1 MIDLFVGM
9 ITGAVD
15 CQAVNATL
23 CIREDKPFFTF
34 SLYPLGIGTLVF
46 LVAGRIFYEF
56 ANKESKLLS
65 VSDYRK
71 SLEREQA
78 EESGISREELYEKLR
93 RGKRTRDPNKETI
106 WQTIGRNLSD
116 FWSKIDDFIDR
127 TKEKFL
133 DFIDRQKTKA
143 KERKELKV
151 EMQKIEQ
158 EQIEQAAI
166 EEHKQRADRLNKT
179 ELVTLIS
186 QQTSLSQNDARNF
199 VNALLETIKETVVT
213 GEDVKIAKFG
223 RFSKVHIEEHEE
235 YDPDQDK
242 MVHIEEYNDVEFQP
256 FKQLLEAFGIESEE
270 DEVDE
275 ESNVVEENVVV
286 EEPVQEEVVIEEEPE
301 VTEELV
307 QEEVVVAPI
316 VVESEGAS
324 SEEPE
329 EDISDD
335 DEEEPKKG
343 KQKEPKEV
351 VVTKTK
357 KDFIEMMEQTTDL
370 SKNKANK
377 FLKYFAEVVK
387 EVLADKDE
395 VELPGLGFFTTIEM
409 PAKEAVNPQT
419 NEPIIVPA
427 HFQVRF
433 RFDED
438 FKDRVN
444 NEE

>member
-1 MIDLFVGM
+1 M
-9 ITGAVD
+9 
-15 CQAVNATL
+15 
-23 CIREDKPFFTF
+23 
-34 SLYPLGIGTLVF
+34 VF
-46 LVAGRIFYEF
+46 IE
-56 ANKESKLLS
+56 
-65 VSDYRK
+65 
-71 SLEREQA
+71 
-78 EESGISREELYEKLR
+78 
-93 RGKRTRDPNKETI
+93 
-106 WQTIGRNLSD
+106 
-116 FWSKIDDFIDR
+116 
-127 TKEKFL
+127 
-133 DFIDRQKTKA
+133 RQKTKA

-223 RFSKVHIEEHEE
+223 RFSKVHIDEHEE

-242 MVHIEEYNDVEFQP
+242 MVHIEEHNDVEFQP
-256 FKQLLEAFGIESEE
+256 FKQLLVAFGIDAEDDEGE
-270 DEVDE
+270 DEAD
-275 ESNVVEENVVV
+275 VVEAEVA
-286 EEPVQEEVVIEEEPE
+286 EEPVQEEPVVEEKPEVAEEPVQEEPVVEEEPE
-301 VTEELV
+301 VAEEPV
-307 QEEVVVAPI
+307 QEEPVVEEEPEVAEEPVVVAA
-316 VVESEGAS
+316 VVTETEESS
-324 SEEPE
+324 SEESE
-329 EDISDD
+329 EDSSDD
-335 DEEEPKKG
+335 DDNDEEEPKKA
-343 KQKEPKEV
+343 KVKAPKEV

-357 KDFIEMMEQTTDL
+357 TDFIEMMEQTTDL

-387 EVLADKDE
+387 EVLANKDE

-433 RFDED
+433 RFDDD